1 MLCIYTNCKLSK
13 PKLVFLIAF
22 ILQVRYSQLMKQQ
35 EHMIR
40 EMEQSVTRRDFISY
54 QGDAIQ
60 KKSSKNKKGV
70 TMGDFQRKLIEL
82 QNKIKSTKKV
92 SNLFSF
98 CQIIHYKNR
107 INRLSELVKL
117 KLCYS
122 YFLNFKSIKF
132 STFQK

>member
-1 MLCIYTNCKLSK
+1 
-13 PKLVFLIAF
+13 
-22 ILQVRYSQLMKQQ
+22 MKQQ

-98 CQIIHYKNR
+98 C
-107 INRLSELVKL
+107 
-117 KLCYS
+117 
-122 YFLNFKSIKF
+122 
-132 STFQK
+132 